1 MKLTLRIKL
10 YASTVGALLL
20 MLVFVGVNIYSNQSS
35 HKALTEVFEHT
46 VKPLLAIQSIDR
58 RLQEVRFRILAVS
71 IDQLPRAGARIH
83 LKESRTLIEE
93 QWRTFSGSNVVLPD
107 SEETILVKKLS
118 DGLASLPALLDKID
132 KFYDTDDKKGLEGI
146 LEEEWPALTTRLLK
160 PLADLTSLQTK
171 KMGETYKASEQLG
184 NNLNT
189 LVMSVFAATL
199 ILMMISAVVIV
210 RSIIQPV
217 NAVGDVADRNLTV
230 QAKVT
235 SKDELGDM
243 ANSVNTT
250 VAALSQTMSGVR
262 TAADRLSSM
271 AESLSTEARAAREET
286 ARQTDSV
293 MQISAAMEELT
304 VSVTEVSERAH
315 EIAEASDRTCTIAR
329 ESAAAVS
336 DSALTTQRALHA
348 TASSGSAI
356 SDLSAEIH
364 KINDITKVIKEIAD
378 QTNLLALNAAIE
390 AARAGEAGRGFAVVA
405 DEVRKLAERTASSTS
420 DITSMIGSIQI
431 KAETA
436 VSTMGKVSADVQQGA
451 DQTELLH
458 GSFTRILDAAE
469 KLTLLAG
476 EIAHGATEQT
486 NVARETAHN
495 MELISQASERTGAS
509 VSHVATTATD
519 TAKTAQELKAL
530 ISRFRV
536 KS

>member
-217 NAVGDVADRNLTV
+217 NAVRHVLGDVADGNLTV

-378 QTNLLALNAAIE
+378 QT
-390 AARAGEAGRGFAVVA
+390 AGFECG
-405 DEVRKLAERTASSTS
+405 
-420 DITSMIGSIQI
+420 
-431 KAETA
+431 
-436 VSTMGKVSADVQQGA
+436 
-451 DQTELLH
+451 
-458 GSFTRILDAAE
+458 
-469 KLTLLAG
+469 
-476 EIAHGATEQT
+476 
-486 NVARETAHN
+486 N
-495 MELISQASERTGAS
+495 
-509 VSHVATTATD
+509 
-519 TAKTAQELKAL
+519 
-530 ISRFRV
+530 
-536 KS
+536 